1 MANMNMMNGGMN
13 PNMVGMDPLMMANMG
28 MPGMG
33 NMGMPGMANMGMA
46 GMGNIGMPGMD
57 NMGMVGMGNMG
68 MAGMGN
74 MGMAGM
80 GNMGMAGMG
89 NMGMAGMGNMGMAGM
104 GNMGMAGM
112 ANVGMGNIGFG
123 NMNNMSIDDAQGW
136 NLIFENQNDKQTY
149 IIRISEQKT
158 VKEAISL
165 YRLKSMRTDKC
176 KFILNSKELYPEMR
190 ICESGLQ
197 DHSRILVISLQNLK
211 GAF

>member
-33 NMGMPGMANMGMA
+33 NMGMPGMANMGMP
-46 GMGNIGMPGMD
+46 GMANMGMQGIGNMGMPGMD
-57 NMGMVGMGNMG
+57 NMGMGGMGNIGMGGMGNIGMAGLGNIGMAGMGGMGNMG
-68 MAGMGN
+68 MGN
-74 MGMAGM
+74 MG
-80 GNMGMAGMG
+80 
-89 NMGMAGMGNMGMAGM
+89 
-104 GNMGMAGM
+104 
-112 ANVGMGNIGFG
+112 FE
-123 NMNNMSIDDAQGW
+123 NMNIDDAQGW

-149 IIRISEQKT
+149 IIRISEQKKI
-158 VKEAISL
+158 KEAISL

>member
-1 MANMNMMNGGMN
+1 MM
-13 PNMVGMDPLMMANMG
+13 
-28 MPGMG
+28 MG
-33 NMGMPGMANMGMA
+33 NMAMGGA
-46 GMGNIGMPGMD
+46 
-57 NMGMVGMGNMG
+57 GNMG

-104 GNMGMAGM
+104 GNMDMAGMGNMGMAGM
-112 ANVGMGNIGFG
+112 GNMGMAGMGNIGNMNMFGMG
-123 NMNNMSIDDAQGW
+123 NMDMTNMNLTIDDAQGW
-136 NLIFENQNDKQTY
+136 NLIFENQNDKQTF
-149 IIRISEQKT
+149 IIRISEQKKI
-158 VKEAISL
+158 KEAISL

-197 DHSRILVISLQNLK
+197 NNSKILVISLQNLK
-211 GAF
+211 GAS